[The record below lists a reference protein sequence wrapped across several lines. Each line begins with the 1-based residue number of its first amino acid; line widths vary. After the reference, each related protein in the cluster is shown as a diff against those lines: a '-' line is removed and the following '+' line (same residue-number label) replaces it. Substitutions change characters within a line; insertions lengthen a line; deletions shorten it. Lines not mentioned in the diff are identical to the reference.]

1 MEVGC
6 RKLGVSAQER
16 TKQVSDIMY
25 LSVFTYTVAIHF
37 EGDPEVR
44 HSFNNTFQAIP
55 ILILLCGLFF
65 KAKVMNL
72 CVLDKRWD
80 KL

>member
-37 EGDPEVR
+37 EGDPEV
-44 HSFNNTFQAIP
+44 QAQ
-55 ILILLCGLFF
+55 F
-65 KAKVMNL
+65 
-72 CVLDKRWD
+72 
-80 KL
+80 

>member
-6 RKLGVSAQER
+6 RKLSVSAQER

-37 EGDPEVR
+37 KGDPEV
-44 HSFNNTFQAIP
+44 QAV
-55 ILILLCGLFF
+55 LITLSKLLLF
-65 KAKVMNL
+65 
-72 CVLDKRWD
+72 
-80 KL
+80 